1 MSLLIRS
8 ISIKHIL
15 TLIVV
20 LAFTIKPKTLW
31 AQVGEPRR
39 NICVGVTGGLA
50 MNRIG
55 FDPTIKQK
63 WHLGPTIGVVA
74 RFTSE
79 RYFKAFCALQLELNY
94 ASLGWTENILD
105 SESQPLPDTY
115 QRNQHYIQFPV
126 LARLAW
132 GREQR
137 GLMGYFLAGPQVGYC
152 FSEKT
157 KASSF
162 TLNSEGHP
170 NRPNGMYA
178 QYDMPIDKKFDY
190 GITAGLGMELTTK
203 VGHFLIEGRYYY
215 GLSDIYKNS
224 KKDVFSRSNNGTIVA
239 KVTYLIDVRK

>member
-1 MSLLIRS
+1 MHFAYHKY
-8 ISIKHIL
+8 ISA
-15 TLIVV
+15 IVFTIF
-20 LAFTIKPKTLW
+20 LAFSLQGK

-39 NICVGVTGGLA
+39 NICVGFSGGVA

-55 FDPTIKQK
+55 FDPTIKQD
-63 WHLGPTIGVVA
+63 WHMGPTFGVVA

-94 ASLGWTENILD
+94 ASLGWKENVLNSQ
-105 SESQPLPDTY
+105 SEPLPDTY
-115 QRNQHYIQFPV
+115 EREQHYIQLPV

-132 GREQR
+132 GRESR
-137 GLMGYFLAGPQVGYC
+137 GLMGYILAGPQVGYC

-157 KASSF
+157 ESSDF
-162 TLNSEGHP
+162 TTNEEGNP
-170 NRPNGMYA
+170 DRPNGMFA
-178 QYDMPIDKKFDY
+178 QYSMPIERKFDY

-239 KVTYLIDVRK
+239 KLTYLIDVRK